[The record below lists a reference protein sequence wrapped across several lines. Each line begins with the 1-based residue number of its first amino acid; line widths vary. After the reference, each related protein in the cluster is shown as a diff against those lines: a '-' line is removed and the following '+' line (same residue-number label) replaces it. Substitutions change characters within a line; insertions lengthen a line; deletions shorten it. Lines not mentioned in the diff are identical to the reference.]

1 MANPAAAVLFERHH
15 LVVFRFLLRM
25 TGSVT
30 VAEDLTQEVFL
41 RVVRSLPGYEEQSR
55 ERAWVFRIA
64 RNVLVDRHREAE
76 RAPAVVPLDAG
87 LVVPLRAPQELTA
100 SLYSALSRLP
110 AAERE
115 AFLMREL
122 GGLGYEEIAAA
133 AGATPASVRMQI
145 YRARLALRAAL
156 RAAGRPR
163 PAKEMS

>member
-25 TGSVT
+25 TGSAP

-41 RVVRSLPGYEEQSR
+41 RVVRALPSYEEQLR
-55 ERAWVFRIA
+55 ERAWIFRIA

-76 RAPAVVPLDAG
+76 GAPALVPLDSET
-87 LVVPLRAPQELTA
+87 VVPLRAAQEL
-100 SLYSALSRLP
+100 SAGLHAALARLSAP
-110 AAERE
+110 ERE

-133 AGATPASVRMQI
+133 TGVTPAAVRMQI
-145 YRARLALRAAL
+145 YRARLA
-156 RAAGRPR
+156 
-163 PAKEMS
+163 